1 VNSRAATIAAVV
13 VGGGLALRLGFAY
26 LYAKGAA

>member
-1 VNSRAATIAAVV
+1 MTLGAATIAAVV
-13 VGGGLALRLGFAY
+13 VGGLALRLGFAY